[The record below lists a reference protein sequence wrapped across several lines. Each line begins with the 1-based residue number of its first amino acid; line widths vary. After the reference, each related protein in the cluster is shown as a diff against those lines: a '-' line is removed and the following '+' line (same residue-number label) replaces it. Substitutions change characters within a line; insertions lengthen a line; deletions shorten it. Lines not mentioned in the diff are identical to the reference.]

1 MDIKQQSGFI
11 LIDKPKNW
19 TSFDVVAKLRSITGV
34 KKIGHAGTLDP
45 IATGLLIVA
54 IGRESTKQ
62 IDKYMKMD
70 KVYIAKAKLGE
81 TSDTYD
87 ADGKIVETQS
97 IASLRNTSKQTILNV
112 LPNFVGDIQQI
123 PPMFSAKKVGGKK
136 LYELAR
142 QGKEIER
149 KPININISKI
159 DLLNFDYPWFEIEVH
174 CSTGTYIRSLIYDI
188 GQKLE
193 VGAVMYEL
201 RRIKIGNFDI
211 KKAVQIER
219 LNRNN
224 WTNFLFNK
232 E

>member
-97 IASLRNTSKQTILNV
+97 ITSLRNTSKQTILNV